1 MKRFISMT
9 LAAAAVLA
17 IGVAALTVRT
27 PARQARW
34 LAEYDATRHYLAT
47 ADANFDWVVR
57 KRNLNLPALDS
68 TTRHRIETAWFVFG
82 AMAATRDLV
91 RQFDDGHT
99 RARIRPDL
107 WWRGTPGDPD
117 PAAAE
122 QEASDSARETT
133 TAAAAPALNAAM
145 TAAEA
150 CSMAGLDAGARPDGW
165 AIPFP
170 EAEHAELVDDPEFPA
185 VLIPLRDG
193 RKVAI
198 LRVANFGHEHFG
210 PTCERTWAQYR
221 TSLRPPCT
229 GDCLDGFEAAVIR
242 EVAARAAGVARD
254 LERRGASAVVVD
266 ITGNGGGSELA
277 DAMARALTARPLHLA
292 SGGFIRHPLHVRA
305 FTEMRAAIARDSARA
320 TPAQHALIRRAEL
333 RLDSLIAEARLDCH
347 RDTVW
352 SGGIPDCSNTVI
364 ALPLVS
370 YLPPGALAELPD
382 GWVIWPAAWYGG
394 EEGLFR
400 GRLLVLQDR
409 RSASASEEFAARLRD
424 NDAARIIGS
433 TSYGAGCG
441 HTNGGT
447 TLELSALGLR
457 VSAPDCQRLRMDGRN
472 ETEGIAADMAAGWG
486 DHDTPAD
493 SARKAIAAIE
503 RAMAH

>member
-1 MKRFISMT
+1 MGCLVKRFVSVT
-9 LAAAAVLA
+9 LVAIAVLA
-17 IGVAALTVRT
+17 IGIAVWTVRT

-57 KRNLNLPALDS
+57 KRNLNLPTLDS
-68 TTRHRIETAWFVFG
+68 TARHRIETAWFVFG

-107 WWRGTPGDPD
+107 WWRGTPDAQ
-117 PAAAE
+117 AAGASTD
-122 QEASDSARETT
+122 EA
-133 TAAAAPALNAAM
+133 TAPAAAPALNAAM

-150 CSMAGLDAGARPDGW
+150 CRMAGLDAGARPDGW

-170 EAEHAELVDDPEFPA
+170 QVERAELVDDPEFPA

-221 TSLRPPCT
+221 TTLNLPCT
-229 GDCLDGFEAAVIR
+229 GNCFEGFEAAVIR

-254 LERRGASAVVVD
+254 LERRGASAVMVD
-266 ITGNGGGSELA
+266 ITENGGGSELA

-292 SGGFIRHPLHVRA
+292 SGGFIRHPLHVHA
-305 FTEMRAAIARDSARA
+305 FTEMRAAIASDSGHA
-320 TPAQHALIRRAEL
+320 TPAQQELIRRAEL
-333 RLDSLIAEARLDCH
+333 RLDSLIAEASVNCH
-347 RDTVW
+347 PDTVW
-352 SGGIPDCSNTVI
+352 SGGTPGCSNTVI
-364 ALPLVS
+364 APPLVS
-370 YLPPGALAELPD
+370 YLPPGALAGLSD
-382 GWVIWPAAWYGG
+382 GWVIWPPAWYGG
-394 EEGLFR
+394 EEGLYR

-447 TLELSALGLR
+447 TLELPALGLL
-457 VSAPDCQRLRMDGRN
+457 VSAPDCQRLRMDGSN

-503 RAMAH
+503 RAMTH